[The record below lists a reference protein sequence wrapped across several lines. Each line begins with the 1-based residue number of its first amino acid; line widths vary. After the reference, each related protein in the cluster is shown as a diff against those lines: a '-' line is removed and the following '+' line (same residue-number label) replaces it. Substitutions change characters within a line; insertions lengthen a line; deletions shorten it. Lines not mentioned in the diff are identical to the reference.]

1 MIASRIPPPEEAP
14 PFRWGVL
21 GTGWIA
27 DRFVRSLAPRT
38 RQSVVAVGSRDP
50 RRAELFAREH
60 GIARGHGAYED
71 LVADPAVDIVYVAT
85 GHLDHHD
92 HALLAIAA
100 GKHVLV
106 EKPIGI
112 SADEARSIAVA
123 ARRAEVFCTEA
134 LWTFFLPRFDV
145 VAQLLASQEFGE
157 LRSVVAHYDE
167 WLPESHRAMRPDLA
181 GGSLLDL
188 GTYPIALAARLLGPV
203 SELAAFG
210 TKARSGVNAQATV
223 SLRSGGVLA
232 SLHTGISGT
241 GDSAATLIGTG
252 GSIVL
257 PGPFYQPGPV
267 LRVDRGGTVRT
278 VFDEERIGHEGL
290 YWEAAAVARD
300 VAAGR
305 TESVHRPLD
314 DSIRFLE
321 LMDEVRRDLGVIFPG
336 ESMPA
341 QRPADD
347 RR

>member
-1 MIASRIPPPEEAP
+1 MIASRIPPAKEAP
-14 PFRWGVL
+14 AFGWGVL

-27 DRFVRSLAPRT
+27 DRFVRAVTSRT
-38 RQSVVAVGSRDP
+38 RQSIVAVGSRD
-50 RRAELFAREH
+50 RHRADAFARQH
-60 GIARGHGAYED
+60 GIPRAHGGYEE

-85 GHLDHHD
+85 GHLDHHA

-112 SADEARSIAVA
+112 DAAEARSIAGA
-123 ARRAEVFCTEA
+123 ARRAGVFCAEA

-145 VAQLLASQEFGE
+145 VAQLLASEGFGE
-157 LRSVVAHYDE
+157 LRSVIAHYDE
-167 WLPESHRAMRPDLA
+167 WLPESHRAMRPELA

-203 SELAAFG
+203 HELAAFG
-210 TKARSGVNAQATV
+210 TNARSGVNAQATMA
-223 SLRSGGVLA
+223 LRSGDVLA

-241 GDSAATLIGTG
+241 GDSGATLIGAE

-267 LRVDRGGTVRT
+267 LWVDHEGKART
-278 VFDEERIGHEGL
+278 VFEEGRIGHDGL
-290 YWEAAAVARD
+290 FWEAAAVARD
-300 VAAGR
+300 VDAGR
-305 TESVHRPLD
+305 AESAQRPLD

-321 LMDEVRRDLGVIFPG
+321 LMDELRRDLGVVFPG
-336 ESMPA
+336 EAMRV